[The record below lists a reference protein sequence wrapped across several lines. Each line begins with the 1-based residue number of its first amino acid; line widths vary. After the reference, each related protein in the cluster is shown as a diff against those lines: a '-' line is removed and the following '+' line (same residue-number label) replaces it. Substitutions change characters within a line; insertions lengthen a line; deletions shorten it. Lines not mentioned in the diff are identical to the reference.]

1 MTDAV
6 VWHDLECGSYDAD
19 LPLWLELA
27 ETAGGR
33 VLDIG
38 AGTGRVA
45 LPLARAGHAVVALDR
60 DPALLAALR
69 DRATGLP
76 VTCVC
81 ADACDFDVGG
91 GFGLCIVPMQTIHL
105 LGDRPA
111 FLRGAHRCLV
121 AGGLLALAL
130 LGDGVEPFEAE
141 LEPESTAR
149 DGVLYESRPTALRVD
164 GRAVVLERRRERTDA
179 AGMRACADVV
189 RLEAVGPAE
198 LIAEATAAGFGAR
211 RSRTI
216 APTDDRAGSIVLVFA
231 AAGATAAAGGGRP
244 SASPGIST

>member
-1 MTDAV
+1 MNDAV

-19 LPLWLELA
+19 LPLWLGLA

-45 LPLARAGHAVVALDR
+45 LPLARAGHPVVALDR
-60 DPALLAALR
+60 DPVLLAALHE
-69 DRATGLP
+69 RAAGLP
-76 VTCVC
+76 VTCAC
-81 ADACDFDVGG
+81 ADACDFHVAGS
-91 GFGLCIVPMQTIHL
+91 FALCVVPMQTIHL
-105 LGDRPA
+105 LADRPA
-111 FLRGAHRCLV
+111 FLRCAHRCL
-121 AGGLLALAL
+121 APGALLALAL

-149 DGVLYESRPTALRVD
+149 DGVLYESRPTSLRLD

-179 AGMRACADVV
+179 AGMRARADVV

-198 LIAEATAAGFGAR
+198 LIAEAAAAGFGAR

-231 AAGATAAAGGGRP
+231 AAGATAEAGGTRS
-244 SASPGIST
+244 SASPGRST